1 MAASALLRLGP
12 AHDRYCAMASD
23 VFVPRASEIAASQAA
38 SALGSTEGVGFDVVF
53 VVDAVDPEPE
63 EVDPRAA
70 VPSVAPDDAGS
81 GLALPDVVDESEA
94 TTTAVGV
101 VAEGSVRTSPSPL
114 LPPRNAKMT
123 PMMPSTVSTAMPAT
137 MGIMLLEG
145 LPAA

>member
-38 SALGSTEGVGFDVVF
+38 SALGSTEGVGFDVV
-53 VVDAVDPEPE
+53 VDAVDPEPE
-63 EVDPRAA
+63 EVDPPAA
-70 VPSVAPDDAGS
+70 VPLVAPDDAGS